1 MNTIFANEELKKVT
15 DKVCDVA
22 GYLWEKGWAE
32 RNAGNISINVTDI
45 LKGKID
51 NLSSYPTKQLN
62 IALPALADNIFLITG
77 TGKRMREIARDIWG
91 NCSIV
96 AVHQDGKTYSIVSEG
111 ETVIPTSELPTHLS
125 VHQEMVKRGGKDKV
139 LVHTHPNEIVAMSLL
154 PSLSKE
160 EAINEALWGMHPETY
175 IVVPKGV
182 GLIPYEVPGTD
193 DIAKLTVESL
203 QAHNVVIWPK
213 HGCLTIGSDLIET
226 FDIIDT
232 LNKSAILYL
241 LCKSAGENP
250 MGLQKSERDV
260 LKVAFKIT
268 DC

>member
-1 MNTIFANEELKKVT
+1 MNTVFANKELKKVT
-15 DKVCDVA
+15 DKVCEVA

-32 RNAGNISINVTDI
+32 RNAGNISINITDI
-45 LKGKID
+45 IKGRIE
-51 NLSSYPTKQLN
+51 NLSSYPTKQLS
-62 IALPALADNIFLITG
+62 ITLPALANNIFFITG
-77 TGKRMREIARDIWG
+77 TGKRMREVAREPWA

-96 AVHQDGKTYSIVSEG
+96 VVHEDGKTYSIVSEG

-125 VHQEMVKRGGKDKV
+125 VHQEMVKRGGNDKV

-154 PSLSKE
+154 PSLNDEK
-160 EAINEALWGMHPETY
+160 AMNEALWGMHPETY

-203 QAHNVVIWPK
+203 QNHDVVVWPK
-213 HGCLTIGSDLIET
+213 HGCLAIGKDIIET
-226 FDIIDT
+226 FDVIDT

-241 LCKSAGENP
+241 LCKSAGETP
-250 MGLQKSERDV
+250 MGLKQEERDV
-260 LKVAFKIT
+260 LKIAFKIA
-268 DC
+268 